1 MGLTGKRVKGA
12 EHPPPVSMF
21 THEDPEVT
29 NPHSKLNALT
39 LREIDKTKFTAGSGV
54 DFRRHNLVAAGG
66 VHTGTLDLVG
76 AEDDEGNKPARYR
89 RDRSVRRG

>member
-1 MGLTGKRVKGA
+1 
-12 EHPPPVSMF
+12 
-21 THEDPEVT
+21 
-29 NPHSKLNALT
+29 
-39 LREIDKTKFTAGSGV
+39 
-54 DFRRHNLVAAGG
+54 VAAGG